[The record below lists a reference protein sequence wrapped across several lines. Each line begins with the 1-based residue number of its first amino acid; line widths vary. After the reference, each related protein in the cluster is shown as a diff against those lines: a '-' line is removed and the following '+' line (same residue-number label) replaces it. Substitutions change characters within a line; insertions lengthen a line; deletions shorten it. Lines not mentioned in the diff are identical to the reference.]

1 MPKLSQVLLFKRQ
14 VNSEEPPCSDL
25 NRTLGRRQLTLLGI
39 GAVIGTGIFV
49 LTGTAAAGTDLRAGA
64 GPAIVLS
71 FLFTAL
77 ACGLAALCYAEFAS
91 MVPVS
96 GSAYTYAYAAFGE
109 IFAWIIGWDLL
120 LEYAIGNVSVA
131 IGWSGYFAGV
141 LTEFGIHLPP
151 WLTVDPMTV
160 RHVLSSPDSYTPEM
174 VARIQ
179 EAVASA
185 PQWGLPIFFNLP
197 AFGAVM
203 FVTALLVV
211 GVRESANANAIL
223 VVLKLGLIGMF
234 IFVGAKHVDFATY
247 WADFAP
253 NGFQGV
259 LTGAALVFFAYI
271 GFDAISTTSE
281 ECVNPQRDVPFAML
295 ASLAICTVL
304 YVIVSAI
311 LTGMVPLQAL
321 NNAKPVAAALSAVGE
336 ETAAMIISL
345 GAVVSISSVLLV
357 LQFGQTRILYAMS
370 RDGLL
375 PKKLSEVHPRF
386 HTPVWA
392 TLLGGIVVGIPA
404 ALLDISIA
412 AELTNIGTLFA
423 FSMVATGVLILRYQ
437 QPEAKRPFRVP
448 AAWLVCPAC
457 AIMCVT
463 LMLGLPL
470 GTWIRFAIWMA
481 VGVALYL
488 LFILP
493 RRAAYL
499 QAAAENPADEQL

>member
-1 MPKLSQVLLFKRQ
+1 MPKLSEVLLYKRR
-14 VNSEEPPCSDL
+14 VDSEQEHNTDL
-25 NRTLGRRQLTLLGI
+25 KRTLGPWHLILLGI

-49 LTGTAAAGTDLRAGA
+49 LTGTAAVGTEYRAGA

-71 FLFTAL
+71 FVFTAL

-131 IGWSGYFAGV
+131 IGWSGYFGGV
-141 LTEFGIHLPP
+141 LTEFGIHLPA
-151 WLTVDPMTV
+151 WLLVDPMTV
-160 RHVLSSPDSYTPEM
+160 SQVLANPNPNEFGAA
-174 VARIQ
+174 VIERVQAAA
-179 EAVASA
+179 AVAPS
-185 PQWGLPIFFNLP
+185 PLGFPLYFNLP

-203 FVTALLVV
+203 FVTGLLVV
-211 GVRESANANAIL
+211 GVKESANANAFL
-223 VVLKLGLIGMF
+223 VVLKLAMIGLF
-234 IFVGAKHVDFATY
+234 IYVGAKHVDFETHWAT
-247 WADFAP
+247 FAP
-253 NGFQGV
+253 NGFKGI

-281 ECVNPQRDVPFAML
+281 ECRNPQRDVPIAML
-295 ASLAICTVL
+295 VSLAICTVL

-311 LTGMVPLQAL
+311 LTGMVPLAEL
-321 NNAKPVAAALSAVGE
+321 NNNKPVAAALSAVGE
-336 ETAAMIISL
+336 HNVAMIISL

-375 PKKLSEVHPRF
+375 PKKLSEVSPRF

-404 ALLDISIA
+404 ALMDISIA

-423 FSMVATGVLILRYQ
+423 FAMVALGVIVLRYRE
-437 QPEAKRPFRVP
+437 PDAKRPFRVP
-448 AAWLVCPAC
+448 AAWFVCPAC
-457 AIMCVT
+457 ALMCFT
-463 LMLGLPL
+463 LMTGLPI
-470 GTWIRFAIWMA
+470 GTWIRFAVWMA
-481 VGVALYL
+481 VGVSLYL
-488 LFILP
+488 LLIAP
-493 RRAAYL
+493 RRLRSL
-499 QAAAENPADEQL
+499 QAAENQPSV

>member
-1 MPKLSQVLLFKRQ
+1 MPKLSDVLLFKRQ
-14 VNSEEPPCSDL
+14 VNSEQEPSSDL
-25 NRTLGRRQLTLLGI
+25 KRTLGPWQLTLLGI

-49 LTGTAAAGTDLRAGA
+49 LTGTAAVGTELRAGA

-71 FLFTAL
+71 FVFTAL

-141 LTEFGIHLPP
+141 LTEFGIHLPV

-160 RHVLSSPDSYTPEM
+160 RHVLAHPDSFSPEM
-174 VARIQ
+174 VAKIQ
-179 EAVASA
+179 QAVATA
-185 PQWGLPIFFNLP
+185 PDLGFQLFFNLP

-203 FVTALLVV
+203 FITALLVV
-211 GVRESANANAIL
+211 GVRESANANAVL
-223 VVLKLGLIGMF
+223 VALKLVMIGLF
-234 IFVGAKHVDFATY
+234 IYVGAQHVDFDTY

-253 NGFQGV
+253 NGFKGI

-281 ECVNPQRDVPFAML
+281 ECRNPQRDVPFAML
-295 ASLAICTVL
+295 ASLSVCTIL

-336 ETAAMIISL
+336 HNIAMVISL

-375 PKKLSEVHPRF
+375 PKKLSEVHPKF

-404 ALLDISIA
+404 ALMDISIA

-423 FSMVATGVLILRYQ
+423 FSMVALGVLVLRIRE
-437 QPEAKRPFRVP
+437 PDIKRPFRVP
-448 AAWLVCPAC
+448 LIWLVSPAC
-457 AIMCVT
+457 AIMCFT
-463 LMLGLPL
+463 LMCGLPWD
-470 GTWIRFAIWMA
+470 TWLRFAVWMG
-481 VGVALYL
+481 VGIILYM
-488 LFILP
+488 LFIAP
-493 RRAAYL
+493 RRLAL
-499 QAAAENPADEQL
+499 MREAAAQA